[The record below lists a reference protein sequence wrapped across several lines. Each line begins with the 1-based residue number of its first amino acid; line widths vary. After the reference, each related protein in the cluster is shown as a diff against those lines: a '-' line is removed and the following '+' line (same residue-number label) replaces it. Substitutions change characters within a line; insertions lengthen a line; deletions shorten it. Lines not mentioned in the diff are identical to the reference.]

1 MTTVPTERPGEEAAR
16 AGGAPLRGWATP
28 PLLLALFATLA
39 SSAMLWWAN
48 DTWREDNLVFLEVQ
62 GHLRQA
68 RGELLR
74 GYLTSQR
81 LFSGGETPLDS
92 GRCAY
97 FEQAS
102 WRIDNALSALEPMSG
117 RQGFGAGYKGIV
129 LRLQD
134 YKVLVEDM
142 GRMACVEGRA
152 TVAPGQLLELGDKM
166 VASETILSSISSEI
180 HGKFKNLSSE
190 QVRYNKLVVL
200 GWVGFMGLAFL
211 VVAAL
216 VRQRRQAESG
226 LRQSEERYRTLVESA
241 TVAVFVQTDGAF
253 AYVNPAC
260 VRLLGATRAQDL
272 LGRPVVERIPPE
284 DREAVRQRIRALN
297 EGRLEQPRR
306 EQDFVRLDGVR
317 VPVEVSAVPVV
328 HQGRNGALVYA
339 QDISERKRAQDMIL
353 RSLHEKEALLKEV
366 HHRVKNNLQLVLS
379 LMSLQESDLETEG
392 DLERFRRLERR
403 VRSMALIHE
412 QLCRSSDL
420 GAIDLPDY
428 IRELLGQLAE
438 ALGPGVNV
446 AVEMSLAP
454 EKIGINKA
462 VPCGLLLN
470 ELVTNAYKH
479 AFEGRDTG
487 LLRVSLRREED
498 ELVLTVADDGPGLPP
513 GLHEDSGESLGL
525 MLIRE
530 LARQLRGSVRWL
542 PGPGGGAEVRF
553 PVGSPAIAA
562 DAQS

>member
-1 MTTVPTERPGEEAAR
+1 VTPHQPERPGEDPVR
-16 AGGAPLRGWATP
+16 AGSALLRGWATP

-48 DTWREDNLVFLEVQ
+48 DTWREDNLVYLEVQ

-74 GYLTSQR
+74 GYLISQR
-81 LFSGGETPLDS
+81 LYSGGETPLDS

-102 WRIDNALSALEPMSG
+102 WRIDNALSALEPMGG
-117 RQGFGAGYKGIV
+117 RRGFGAGYQGIV
-129 LRLQD
+129 QRLQD
-134 YKVLVEDM
+134 YKLLVEDM
-142 GRMACVEGRA
+142 GRMACAGGTA
-152 TVAPGQLLELGDKM
+152 TAAPGQLLELGDKM
-166 VASETILSSISSEI
+166 AASETVLSSISSEI

-211 VVAAL
+211 VVAAQ
-216 VRQRRQAESG
+216 VRQRRQAEFG

-241 TVAVFVQTDGAF
+241 TIAVFVQTEGAF

-260 VRLLGATRAQDL
+260 VRLLGATRPEDL
-272 LGRPVVERIPPE
+272 LGRPVVERIPPQ
-284 DREAVRQRIRALN
+284 DRDKVRQRIRALN
-297 EGRLEQPRR
+297 EGHQEQPRR
-306 EQDFVRLDGVR
+306 EQAFVRLDGAHVL
-317 VPVEVSAVPVV
+317 VEVSAVPLV
-328 HQGRNGALVYA
+328 HQGHNGALVYA

-379 LMSLQESDLETEG
+379 LMSLQEGDLETEG

-412 QLCRSSDL
+412 QLCRSTDL

-428 IRELLGQLAE
+428 IRQLLGQLAD
-438 ALGPGVNV
+438 ALGPGVDV
-446 AVEMSLAP
+446 AVEMSFAP
-454 EKIGINKA
+454 AKIGINKA

-479 AFEGRDTG
+479 AFKGRDRG
-487 LLRVSLRREED
+487 LLRVSLRREGD
-498 ELVLTVADDGPGLPP
+498 ELVLAVADDGPGLPP
-513 GLHEDSGESLGL
+513 GLDPGSGDSLGL

-542 PGPGGGAEVRF
+542 PGPGAEAEVRF
-553 PVGSPAIAA
+553 SM
-562 DAQS
+562 DS